1 MIDTAALRKRILDL
15 AIQGLLTPDVTVDE
29 GVNLKVNNIL
39 VENEIKNDIVLS
51 DIPYDIKNTWCWIKL
66 GWIMGIE
73 RGGSPRPI
81 KAYITE
87 AEDGINWIKIGDVSK
102 DGKYIE
108 KTKEKIIPE
117 GEKKSRHVYPGDFL
131 LTNSMSFGR
140 PYISKID
147 GCVHDGWLIL
157 RNTEELFDMDFLY
170 HLLSSSYVYNQF
182 SKKASGATVDNL
194 NIDKVADAII
204 PLPPVEEQKIIVEKV
219 EEMMQYLET
228 ISKLQIMY
236 SSDLEVL
243 KSKIIDAGIQGK
255 LTEQLPED
263 GTTEELLE
271 QIAEEKKQL
280 IKEKKI
286 KATKALPEITEDEI
300 PFEIPS
306 NWKWVRL
313 GDISTFKG
321 GFAYKSNLYVKES
334 MNQIIRLGNVKQN
347 KLLLDARPAY
357 ISDELADETEDY
369 RIKEKD
375 ILVTMTGTRKR
386 GDYFFVKLI
395 DGDDILDKRLYLNQ
409 RVGCINPFSGV
420 LPEYLVKALQHS
432 LIRKIIFN
440 YETGAVNQGNLGSE
454 EIKKHVYIPLP
465 PVAEQKRI
473 ITRIDQLMEQM

>member
-15 AIQGLLTPDVTVDE
+15 AIQGLLTPDVTIDE
-29 GVNLKVNNIL
+29 CVNSKVNNIL
-39 VENEIKNDIVLS
+39 IENEIANDIVQS
-51 DIPYDIKNTWCWIKL
+51 DIPFEIKNTWCWIKL

-87 AEDGINWIKIGDVSK
+87 EEDGINWIKIGDVSK

-108 KTKEKIIPE
+108 KTKEKIKAE

-140 PYISKID
+140 PYITKID

-157 RNTEELFDMDFLY
+157 RNTEKLFDMNFLY

-263 GTTEELLE
+263 GTAEELLE
-271 QIAEEKKQL
+271 QIEKEKMQF
-280 IKEKKI
+280 IKEKKA
-286 KATKALPEITEDEI
+286 KSTKALPSITEDEL
-300 PFEIPS
+300 PFEIPTT
-306 NWKWVRL
+306 WKWVRL
-313 GDISTFKG
+313 SDLVSVLGDGLHGTPSYDEKG
-321 GFAYKSNLYVKES
+321 DYYFINGNNLMNGQILIKEDTKRINEDEWEKYKKPLDRTTVFVSINGT
-334 MNQIIRLGNVKQN
+334 LGNVAFYNDEKVILGKSACYFN
-347 KLLLDARPAY
+347 MIIEKMKYYVYWILKSNYFMKYAVYSATGVTIKNVSLKAMNNLL
-357 ISDELADETEDY
+357 
-369 RIKEKD
+369 
-375 ILVTMTGTRKR
+375 
-386 GDYFFVKLI
+386 
-395 DGDDILDKRLYLNQ
+395 
-409 RVGCINPFSGV
+409 
-420 LPEYLVKALQHS
+420 
-432 LIRKIIFN
+432 
-440 YETGAVNQGNLGSE
+440 
-454 EIKKHVYIPLP
+454 IPLP
-465 PVAEQKRI
+465 PLSEQKRI
-473 ITRIDQLMEQM
+473 VEKIDEILSLI

>member
-15 AIQGLLTPDVTVDE
+15 AIQGLLTPDVTIDE
-29 GVNLKVNNIL
+29 CVNSKVNNIL
-39 VENEIKNDIVLS
+39 IENEIANDIVQS
-51 DIPYDIKNTWCWIKL
+51 DIPFEIKNTWCWIKL

-87 AEDGINWIKIGDVSK
+87 EEDGINWIKIGDVSK

-108 KTKEKIIPE
+108 KTKEKIKAE

-140 PYISKID
+140 PYITKID

-157 RNTEELFDMDFLY
+157 RNTEKLFDMNFLY

-263 GTTEELLE
+263 GTAKELLE
-271 QIAEEKKQL
+271 QIVDCQNNM
-280 IKEKKI
+280 IKAGKI
-286 KATKALPEITEDEI
+286 KKPKDIKNIDIEDI
-300 PFEIPS
+300 PFEIP
-306 NWKWVRL
+306 NTWKWEKWGNIINVVSARRVHQSDWRKEGIPFYRAREIAKLAVDGSVENDLFISQELYDEFSIDGVPQPGDLMVSAVGTL
-313 GDISTFKG
+313 GKSYVVKAGDLFYYKDASVLCFENYG
-321 GFAYKSNLYVKES
+321 GMNPYYLRYVMQSSLMK
-334 MNQIIRLGNVKQN
+334 NQIESNSGGTTVDTLTMVRMVQYILPIPPLNEQDRIVN
-347 KLLLDARPAY
+347 K
-357 ISDELADETEDY
+357 INE
-369 RIKEKD
+369 
-375 ILVTMTGTRKR
+375 ILE
-386 GDYFFVKLI
+386 
-395 DGDDILDKRLYLNQ
+395 IL
-409 RVGCINPFSGV
+409 
-420 LPEYLVKALQHS
+420 
-432 LIRKIIFN
+432 
-440 YETGAVNQGNLGSE
+440 
-454 EIKKHVYIPLP
+454 
-465 PVAEQKRI
+465 
-473 ITRIDQLMEQM
+473 

>member
-15 AIQGLLTPDVTVDE
+15 AIQGLLTPDVTIDE
-29 GVNLKVNNIL
+29 CVNSKVNNIL
-39 VENEIKNDIVLS
+39 IENEIANDIVQS
-51 DIPYDIKNTWCWIKL
+51 DIPFEIKNTWCWIKL

-87 AEDGINWIKIGDVSK
+87 EEDGINWIKIGDVSK

-108 KTKEKIIPE
+108 KTKEKIKAE

-140 PYISKID
+140 PYITKID

-157 RNTEELFDMDFLY
+157 RNTEKLFDMNFLY

-263 GTTEELLE
+263 GTAKELLE
-271 QIAEEKKQL
+271 QIVERQ
-280 IKEKKI
+280 KELVQTGKI
-286 KATKALPEITEDEI
+286 KKPKNIKTISDEEI
-300 PFEIPS
+300 PFEIPD
-306 NWKWVRL
+306 NWSWEKWGNVINVVSARRVHQSDWRKEGIPFYRAREIAKL
-313 GDISTFKG
+313 AADGTVENDLFISQELFDEFSMDRVPQPGDLMVSAVGTLGKTYVVEEGDIFY
-321 GFAYKSNLYVKES
+321 YK
-334 MNQIIRLGNVKQN
+334 
-347 KLLLDARPAY
+347 DA
-357 ISDELADETEDY
+357 S
-369 RIKEKD
+369 
-375 ILVTMTGTRKR
+375 
-386 GDYFFVKLI
+386 
-395 DGDDILDKRLYLNQ
+395 
-409 RVGCINPFSGV
+409 V
-420 LPEYLVKALQHS
+420 LCFE
-432 LIRKIIFN
+432 N
-440 YETGAVNQGNLGSE
+440 YGAFL
-454 EIKKHVYIPLP
+454 
-465 PVAEQKRI
+465 
-473 ITRIDQLMEQM
+473 

>member
-15 AIQGLLTPDVTVDE
+15 AIQGLLTPDVTIDE
-29 GVNLKVNNIL
+29 CVNSKVNNIL
-39 VENEIKNDIVLS
+39 IENEIANDIVQS
-51 DIPYDIKNTWCWIKL
+51 DIPFEIKNTWCWIKL

-87 AEDGINWIKIGDVSK
+87 EEDGINWIKIGDVSK

-108 KTKEKIIPE
+108 KTKEKIKAE

-140 PYISKID
+140 PYITKID

-157 RNTEELFDMDFLY
+157 RNTEKLFDMNFLY

-263 GTTEELLE
+263 GTAEELLE
-271 QIAEEKKQL
+271 QIEKEKMQF
-280 IKEKKI
+280 IKEKKA
-286 KATKALPEITEDEI
+286 KSTKALPSITEDEL
-300 PFEIPS
+300 PFEIPTT
-306 NWKWVRL
+306 WKWVRL
-313 GDISTFKG
+313 SDLVSVLGDGLHGTPSYDEKG
-321 GFAYKSNLYVKES
+321 DYYFINGNNL
-334 MNQIIRLGNVKQN
+334 MNGQIIIKEDTKRINEDEWEKYKKPLDRTTVFVSINGTLGNVAFYNDEKVILGKSACYFN
-347 KLLLDARPAY
+347 MIIEKMKYYVYWILKSNYFMKYAVYSATGVTIKNVSLKAMNNLL
-357 ISDELADETEDY
+357 
-369 RIKEKD
+369 
-375 ILVTMTGTRKR
+375 
-386 GDYFFVKLI
+386 
-395 DGDDILDKRLYLNQ
+395 
-409 RVGCINPFSGV
+409 
-420 LPEYLVKALQHS
+420 
-432 LIRKIIFN
+432 
-440 YETGAVNQGNLGSE
+440 
-454 EIKKHVYIPLP
+454 IPLP
-465 PVAEQKRI
+465 PLSEQKRI
-473 ITRIDQLMEQM
+473 VEKIDEILSLI

>member
-15 AIQGLLTPDVTVDE
+15 AIQGLLTPDVTIDE
-29 GVNLKVNNIL
+29 GVNSKVNNIL
-39 VENEIKNDIVLS
+39 IENEIANDIVQS
-51 DIPYDIKNTWCWIKL
+51 DIPFEIKNTWCWIKL

-87 AEDGINWIKIGDVSK
+87 EEDGINWIKIGDVSK

-108 KTKEKIIPE
+108 KTKEKIKAE

-140 PYISKID
+140 PYITKID

-157 RNTEELFDMDFLY
+157 RNTEKLFDMNFLY

-263 GTTEELLE
+263 GTAKELLE
-271 QIAEEKKQL
+271 QIVERQ
-280 IKEKKI
+280 KELVQTGKI
-286 KATKALPEITEDEI
+286 KKPKNIKTISDEEI
-300 PFEIPS
+300 PFEIPD
-306 NWKWVRL
+306 NWSWEKWGNVINVVSARRVHQSDWRKEGIPFYRAREIAKL
-313 GDISTFKG
+313 AADGTVENDLFISQELFDEFSMDRVPQPGDLMVSAVGTLGKTYVVEEGDIFYYKDASVLCFENYG
-321 GFAYKSNLYVKES
+321 GLNPYYLRYLMQSSLMK
-334 MNQIIRLGNVKQN
+334 NQIEGNSGGTTVDTLTMVRMIQ
-347 KLLLDARPAY
+347 Y
-357 ISDELADETEDY
+357 I
-369 RIKEKD
+369 
-375 ILVTMTGTRKR
+375 
-386 GDYFFVKLI
+386 
-395 DGDDILDKRLYLNQ
+395 
-409 RVGCINPFSGV
+409 
-420 LPEYLVKALQHS
+420 LP
-432 LIRKIIFN
+432 
-440 YETGAVNQGNLGSE
+440 
-454 EIKKHVYIPLP
+454 IPPL
-465 PVAEQKRI
+465 AEQ
-473 ITRIDQLMEQM
+473 TRIVDKIDEMLSIVQG

>member
-157 RNTEELFDMDFLY
+157 RNTEELFDMGGSLM
-170 HLLSSSYVYNQF
+170 LL
-182 SKKASGATVDNL
+182 D
-194 NIDKVADAII
+194 I
-204 PLPPVEEQKIIVEKV
+204 
-219 EEMMQYLET
+219 
-228 ISKLQIMY
+228 
-236 SSDLEVL
+236 
-243 KSKIIDAGIQGK
+243 
-255 LTEQLPED
+255 
-263 GTTEELLE
+263 LL
-271 QIAEEKKQL
+271 
-280 IKEKKI
+280 KKI
-286 KATKALPEITEDEI
+286 
-300 PFEIPS
+300 
-306 NWKWVRL
+306 
-313 GDISTFKG
+313 
-321 GFAYKSNLYVKES
+321 
-334 MNQIIRLGNVKQN
+334 
-347 KLLLDARPAY
+347 
-357 ISDELADETEDY
+357 
-369 RIKEKD
+369 
-375 ILVTMTGTRKR
+375 
-386 GDYFFVKLI
+386 
-395 DGDDILDKRLYLNQ
+395 
-409 RVGCINPFSGV
+409 
-420 LPEYLVKALQHS
+420 
-432 LIRKIIFN
+432 
-440 YETGAVNQGNLGSE
+440 
-454 EIKKHVYIPLP
+454 
-465 PVAEQKRI
+465 
-473 ITRIDQLMEQM
+473 

>member
-15 AIQGLLTPDVTVDE
+15 AIQGLLTPDVTIDE
-29 GVNLKVNNIL
+29 CVNSKVNNIL
-39 VENEIKNDIVLS
+39 IENEIANDIVQS
-51 DIPYDIKNTWCWIKL
+51 DIPFEIKNTWCWIKL

-87 AEDGINWIKIGDVSK
+87 EEDGINWIKIGDVSK

-108 KTKEKIIPE
+108 KTKEKIKAE

-140 PYISKID
+140 PYITKID

-157 RNTEELFDMDFLY
+157 RNTEKLFDMNFLY

-263 GTTEELLE
+263 GTAEELLE
-271 QIAEEKKQL
+271 QIEKEKMQF
-280 IKEKKI
+280 IKEKKA
-286 KATKALPEITEDEI
+286 KSTKALPSITEDEI
-300 PFEIPS
+300 PFEIPTT
-306 NWKWVRL
+306 WKWVRL
-313 GDISTFKG
+313 SDLVSVLGDGLHGTPSYDEKG
-321 GFAYKSNLYVKES
+321 DYYFINGNNLMNGQILIKEDTKRINEDEWEKYKKPLDRTTVFVSINGT
-334 MNQIIRLGNVKQN
+334 LGNVAFYNDEKVILGKSACYFN
-347 KLLLDARPAY
+347 MIIEKMKYYVYWILKSNYFMKYAVYSATGVTIKNVSLKAMNNLL
-357 ISDELADETEDY
+357 
-369 RIKEKD
+369 
-375 ILVTMTGTRKR
+375 
-386 GDYFFVKLI
+386 
-395 DGDDILDKRLYLNQ
+395 
-409 RVGCINPFSGV
+409 
-420 LPEYLVKALQHS
+420 
-432 LIRKIIFN
+432 
-440 YETGAVNQGNLGSE
+440 
-454 EIKKHVYIPLP
+454 IPLP
-465 PVAEQKRI
+465 PLSEQKRI
-473 ITRIDQLMEQM
+473 VEKIDEILSLI